1 MAVRIM
7 KHKTSRVLFSYWNE
21 VRADRVA
28 PQRFEIDPSR
38 ISAILPYTFILER
51 RDAETFRFR
60 LAGTRMCD
68 IFGQELRGTNFLDG
82 WMTIDRLPL
91 LRQFSTLTRQGS
103 VGVVHIEVA
112 AIAEE
117 AIGGEVLLLPLRHTR
132 DAIDRVLGSFS
143 PLQSP
148 SWLGEKPIVSKRV
161 LANELVWPTRD
172 ALATLSREPAEQ
184 PLSVPARAARIVRSE
199 RRQFRVFDGG
209 LNRPNCDKT

>member
-1 MAVRIM
+1 
-7 KHKTSRVLFSYWNE
+7 
-21 VRADRVA
+21 
-28 PQRFEIDPSR
+28 
-38 ISAILPYTFILER
+38 
-51 RDAETFRFR
+51 
-60 LAGTRMCD
+60 MCD

-91 LRQFSTLTRQGS
+91 LRQFSTLTRQAS

-117 AIGGEVLLLPLRHTR
+117 AIECEVLLLPLRHTR

-143 PLQSP
+143 TLQSP
-148 SWLGEKPIVSKRV
+148 GWLGEKPIVSKRV

-184 PLSVPARAARIVRSE
+184 PVTEPMSRTARIVRSE

-209 LNRPNCDKT
+209 LNRPDCDKT

>member
-1 MAVRIM
+1 M
-7 KHKTSRVLFSYWNE
+7 KHKTSRVLFSYWND

-51 RDAETFRFR
+51 RDAETYRFR

-103 VGVVHIEVA
+103 VGIVHMEVA

-117 AIGGEVLLLPLRHTR
+117 AIEGEVLLLPLRHTR
-132 DAIDRVLGSFS
+132 DSIDRVLGSFS

-161 LANELVWPTRD
+161 LANELVWPSHD
-172 ALATLSREPAEQ
+172 ALATVSRVPDEEPATAE
-184 PLSVPARAARIVRSE
+184 ARTARIVRSE

-209 LNRPNCDKT
+209 LTRPTCDKT